1 MPEGR
6 ELVDRALAGREL
18 ASELGRAGGGL
29 RPLERAGNDEEE
41 WLLWLGAEVRP
52 VGLSGGGGG
61 RRCGSSGV
69 DAECGG
75 GRRAGCGG
83 GLLVASSYVGRS
95 SSGGK
100 GGRSGI

>member
-6 ELVDRALAGREL
+6 ELAGLALAGLEL

-29 RPLERAGNDEEE
+29 RPLERAGNDEDE
-41 WLLWLGAEVRP
+41 WLLWLGPLVLP
-52 VGLSGGGGG
+52 VGLRGGGG

-83 GLLVASSYVGRS
+83 GLLVASS
-95 SSGGK
+95 
-100 GGRSGI
+100 